1 MSKKKKVNKNTFIKY
16 DFANPFEFATELA
29 LERSDISDTWPKST
43 VRELNA
49 LKKEDLLDSQ
59 LGRSDLTN
67 KPFVTID
74 GKSAKDFDDAL
85 YACLLYT
92 SDAADD

>member
-1 MSKKKKVNKNTFIKY
+1 M
-16 DFANPFEFATELA
+16 A
-29 LERSDISDTWPKST
+29 LERSDISDSWPKST

-49 LKKEDLLDSQ
+49 LKKEDILDSQ

-85 YACLLYT
+85 YAEKTDLGYKLYVSIADVSEYVKKILL
-92 SDAADD
+92 